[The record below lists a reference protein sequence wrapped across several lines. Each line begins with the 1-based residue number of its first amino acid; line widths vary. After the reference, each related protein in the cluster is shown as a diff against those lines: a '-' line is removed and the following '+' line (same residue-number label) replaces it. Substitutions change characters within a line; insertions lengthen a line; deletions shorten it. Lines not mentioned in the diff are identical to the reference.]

1 MSALLAQS
9 AQATAAIQR
18 PRLEVVSSRTQRRAR
33 PKAFYAMVTVG
44 GLIAILLAQLLL
56 SIAVSNGA
64 YQIAGL
70 HKQQSELT
78 RDQQA
83 LTEELQV
90 LRSPQHLAGSAEVL
104 GMVTNP
110 STAYLR
116 LSDGAV
122 IGNPV
127 AARASDGIAMGPDG
141 QTLVPNELLTGIAPV
156 SAISQ
161 SANQSGQ
168 AEAGSQG
175 QGSTVGADSG
185 TPDGALPT
193 PNTR

>member
-1 MSALLAQS
+1 MSALPLQS
-9 AQATAAIQR
+9 VQTIRSPQP
-18 PRLEVVSSRTQRRAR
+18 PRLEVVSSRSQRRAR
-33 PKAFYAMVTVG
+33 PKSFYAMVTVG

-90 LRSPQHLAGSAEVL
+90 LRSPQHLASSAEVL

-122 IGNPV
+122 IGSPV
-127 AARASDGIAMGPDG
+127 AARASDGIAMGADG
-141 QTLVPNELLTGIAPV
+141 QTLVPNELLAGIAPV
-156 SAISQ
+156 SATTESNVQSSQ
-161 SANQSGQ
+161 T
-168 AEAGSQG
+168 ETGSQG
-175 QGSTVGADSG
+175 PESTIGSG